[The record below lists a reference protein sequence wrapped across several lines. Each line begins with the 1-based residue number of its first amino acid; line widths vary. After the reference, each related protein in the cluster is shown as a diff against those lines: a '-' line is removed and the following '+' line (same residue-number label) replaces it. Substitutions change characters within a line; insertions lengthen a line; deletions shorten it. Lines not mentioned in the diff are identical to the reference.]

1 MINASSPR
9 TPHQL
14 ASPVYRCRTNKGLRP
29 TGWKTVVMIPICLQ
43 AVILLLGDP
52 LARRPIS
59 SASALD
65 KFRVVSS
72 TRIFEPNFQVD
83 GLIVQ
88 STSKYREPPYEFC
101 SDLF

>member
-52 LARRPIS
+52 LSMPQEKISSVVVHEARRFKKSTYIRP
-59 SASALD
+59 ASVNSMGGYYTARTQRVDMLD
-65 KFRVVSS
+65 
-72 TRIFEPNFQVD
+72 
-83 GLIVQ
+83 
-88 STSKYREPPYEFC
+88 
-101 SDLF
+101 

>member
-52 LARRPIS
+52 LDLNS
-59 SASALD
+59 SGPAADIESHADVWWRDFLEGH
-65 KFRVVSS
+65 V
-72 TRIFEPNFQVD
+72 
-83 GLIVQ
+83 
-88 STSKYREPPYEFC
+88 
-101 SDLF
+101 